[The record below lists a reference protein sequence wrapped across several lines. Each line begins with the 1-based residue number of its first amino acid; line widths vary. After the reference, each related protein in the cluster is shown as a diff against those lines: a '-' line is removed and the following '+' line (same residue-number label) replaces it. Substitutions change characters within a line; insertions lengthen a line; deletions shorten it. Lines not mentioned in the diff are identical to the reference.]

1 MKYILL
7 GKCIINIEQIA
18 YIKFEEYDD
27 TATVVMTNGVSYHT
41 RNDIK
46 YVLNLIKNAK
56 PIEEI
61 IKEIDIEI

>member
-7 GKCIINIEQIA
+7 GKWIINIEQIA
-18 YIKFEEYDD
+18 YIKFEEYND
-27 TATVVMTNGVSYHT
+27 TATVVMTNGDSYHT

-46 YVLNLIKNAK
+46 YILNLIKNAK

-61 IKEIDIEI
+61 IKEMDIEI